1 MGDTNM
7 KNRSGFLTAL
17 TLALAGLTLAACPST
32 PPITLI
38 ERAIEARGTLDIIDD
53 NRIVIEVNRIMAE
66 IRSVK
71 ASTEIYEQRL
81 LITGLFDDKSIH
93 DRFRKRVRAVKG
105 VKKLYWH
112 AAYLSKAE
120 QERRE
125 DTLLNWTDAVI
136 LDTKIDAK
144 LLATR
149 GVANVN
155 FRTAVDSFGT
165 VYLLGRA
172 RSGEERKKALAVARG
187 TKGAKKVVD
196 YVEVRP

>member
-1 MGDTNM
+1 M
-7 KNRSGFLTAL
+7 KNRSGFLSAL
-17 TLALAGLTLAACPST
+17 VLTLAGLTLAACPST

-38 ERAIEARGTLDIIDD
+38 ELAIEARGTSDIIED
-53 NRIVIEVNRIMAE
+53 NRIVIGVNRIMAD
-66 IRSVK
+66 IRSIK

-81 LITGLFDDKSIH
+81 LITGLFDDKPSY
-93 DRFRKRVRAVKG
+93 DRFRKRVGEVKG

-112 AAYLSKAE
+112 AAYLSKAD
-120 QERRE
+120 QERQKDR
-125 DTLLNWTDAVI
+125 LLGWAGAVA
-136 LDTKIDAK
+136 LDIKVDAK
-144 LLATR
+144 LLVTR

-172 RSGEERKKALAVARG
+172 RSGEELTKALAVARG
-187 TKGAKKVVD
+187 VKGAKRVVS